1 MIITN
6 KLSEKCLNFI
16 KNNTPILE
24 EDLEKLY
31 YGLQVIMMDTSKTIL
46 LLTTAYLLGVLKYT
60 FIAFISF
67 ATLRRFASG
76 VHANST
82 LQCVII
88 NYILFLGNVYLS
100 LNFSINILVQ
110 SIIFIISF
118 ILVFIYAPGDTE
130 ERPLVSKKLR
140 KRLKITSL
148 TIIIIF
154 YIIILLIKNNIYT
167 NLITYSILEASLIIT
182 PIAYKLFGKK
192 TSNYKN
198 I

>member
-6 KLSEKCLNFI
+6 KLSEKCLNFM
-16 KNNTPILE
+16 KNNTPIPE
-24 EDLEKLY
+24 EDSEKLY

-46 LLTTAYLLGVLKYT
+46 LLITAYLLGILNYT
-60 FIAFISF
+60 VIAFISF
-67 ATLRRFASG
+67 ATLRSFASG

-82 LQCVII
+82 LQCMIS

-100 LNFSINILVQ
+100 LNFSINILIQ

-118 ILVFIYAPGDTE
+118 ILVFIYAPGDSE

-140 KRLKITSL
+140 KRLQITSL

-182 PIAYKLFGKK
+182 PIVYKLFGKK
-192 TSNYKN
+192 TNNYKN